1 MLTILGVSMVTIFT
15 YLIMTK
21 KMSPIV
27 ALTLIPIIFAIIGGF
42 ASDIGPMMLE
52 GIKLVAPSAALL
64 LFAILFFG
72 VMIDAGLFDP
82 LIAKIL
88 QIVKRDPVKI
98 AIGTAILSLMVAL
111 DGDGTTTYMIV
122 VSAMLPLYKRIGMN
136 PLIMATIAML
146 SLSVMSGMTP
156 WGGPATRVIAV
167 LGLDASEFFVPLI
180 PTMIGGALWVTFI
193 AFLLGK
199 KERKRLGSIHF
210 PYAEE
215 DSIAQS
221 ETAATIEDT
230 LIKEESDIKRPK
242 LLWVN
247 LLIVLSIMT
256 TLILNLL
263 PAPVL
268 FLIGFILAL
277 LINYPD
283 LEKQK
288 ERMLAHSGNAL
299 IVVILVFAAGVFA
312 GILSGTKMVDA
323 MANTLVSIIP
333 ESLGAFFPLIVA
345 FTSMPFTFVLSND
358 AYYFGVLPILAEAAS
373 AYGIAPI
380 EIARASILGQ
390 PVHLMS
396 PLVASTILLVGMI
409 GKDIGDH
416 QRFALKW
423 AILSSLILTGLAIL
437 TGAISFM

>member
-98 AIGTAILSLMVAL
+98 AMGTAILSLMVAL

-210 PYAEE
+210 DYTEE
-215 DSIAQS
+215 ESITHS
-221 ETAATIEDT
+221 ETAATLEENI
-230 LIKEESDIKRPK
+230 IKEESDIKRPK

-247 LLIVLSIMT
+247 LLIVLGIMT

-373 AYGIAPI
+373 AYGIDPI

-423 AILSSLILTGLAIL
+423 AILTSLILTGLAIL

>member
-1 MLTILGVSMVTIFT
+1 MVTIFT

-230 LIKEESDIKRPK
+230 LIKEEIDIKRPK

-437 TGAISFM
+437 TGAVSFM

>member
-1 MLTILGVSMVTIFT
+1 MVTIFT
-15 YLIMTK
+15 FLIMTK

-82 LIAKIL
+82 LISKIL
-88 QIVKRDPVKI
+88 QIVKRDPVRI
-98 AIGTAILSLMVAL
+98 AVGTAVLSLMVAL

-180 PTMIGGALWVTFI
+180 PTMMGGALWVIFAAYI
-193 AFLLGK
+193 LGK
-199 KERKRLGSIHF
+199 RERKRIGSLNLD
-210 PYAEE
+210 YSSNV

-221 ETAATIEDT
+221 ETAAT
-230 LIKEESDIKRPK
+230 LEETITEEENDIKRPK
-242 LLWVN
+242 LLWIN
-247 LLIVLSIMT
+247 LLIVLLIMT

-268 FLIGFILAL
+268 FLIGFIFAL

-323 MANTLVSIIP
+323 MATTLVSIIP
-333 ESLGAFFPLIVA
+333 ESLGEFFPIIVA
-345 FTSMPFTFVLSND
+345 ITSMPFTFVLSND

-373 AYGIAPI
+373 AYGIDPI

-416 QRFALKW
+416 QRFAFKW
-423 AILSSLILTGLAIL
+423 AILSSLILTALAIL